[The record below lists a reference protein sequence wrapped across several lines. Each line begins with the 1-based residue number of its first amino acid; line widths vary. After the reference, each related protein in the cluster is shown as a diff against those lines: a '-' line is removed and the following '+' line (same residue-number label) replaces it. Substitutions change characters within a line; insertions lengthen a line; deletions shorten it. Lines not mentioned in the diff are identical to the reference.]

1 MSLNLETDVA
11 ILKKEVSEFKEIHLR
26 LDTAISKIGE
36 VSNSINR
43 MLAVHEEKIARQ
55 DETQDELNKNVE
67 ARRKE
72 VYSSIQELH
81 SRITT
86 NSKELMDM
94 ITKQHREQ
102 AEKTDQLTRHIDDR
116 VGVLERWRHVIMG
129 GSIVIGFILHKFVDF
144 T

>member
-1 MSLNLETDVA
+1 MPLNLETDVA

-26 LDTAISKIGE
+26 LDTAIRKIGE

-102 AEKTDQLTRHIDDR
+102 AEKTDQLKRHIDDR